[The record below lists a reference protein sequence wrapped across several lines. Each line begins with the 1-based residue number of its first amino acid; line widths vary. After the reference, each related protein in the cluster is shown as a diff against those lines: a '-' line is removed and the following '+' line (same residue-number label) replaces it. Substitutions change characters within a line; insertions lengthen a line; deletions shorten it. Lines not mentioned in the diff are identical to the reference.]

1 MTDIVK
7 NVHKLLIINL
17 LYEQKNAWYILCVN
31 VTTYHLKTFIV
42 F

>member
-7 NVHKLLIINL
+7 NVHKLLIINP
-17 LYEQKNAWYILCVN
+17 LYAAKNAWYILCVN
-31 VTTYHLKTFIV
+31 VTSFHLKTFIV